1 MPREGQL
8 SRSPGPLRA
17 APMERTETRSRD
29 CNRLPLMSWTLAED
43 WLAIAGLI
51 LLTYGTGAQAAA
63 SLADYKALWKKVK
76 SQAKDTF
83 AKNLF
88 TENLGTLASAADIA
102 TQDTGQARLSLSWE
116 AVWRRPAMWR
126 RILTAAFTVPRKLPQ
141 LRDHNV
147 PEAVDLAKAVRSTA
161 VWAVIMIGSALSLAS
176 GIILLV
182 LAYA

>member
-1 MPREGQL
+1 
-8 SRSPGPLRA
+8 
-17 APMERTETRSRD
+17 
-29 CNRLPLMSWTLAED
+29 MSWTLAED

-76 SQAKDTF
+76 SQAK
-83 AKNLF
+83 NLF

-102 TQDTGQARLSLSWE
+102 TQDTGQVRLSFSWE

>member
-8 SRSPGPLRA
+8 SRSSAALPLPR
-17 APMERTETRSRD
+17 MELTETRSRD
-29 CNRLPLMSWTLAED
+29 CNRLPIMSWALAED
-43 WLAIAGLI
+43 WLAIVGLI

-63 SLADYKALWKKVK
+63 SFADYKALWKKVK
-76 SQAKDTF
+76 YQAKDAFTE
-83 AKNLF
+83 NLF
-88 TENLGTLASAADIA
+88 TENLGTLAAAANIA
-102 TQDTGQARLSLSWE
+102 TQDTGQARPSFSWE

-141 LRDHNV
+141 LRDRNA
-147 PEAVDLAKAVRSTA
+147 PEAADLAKAVRSTA

-182 LAYA
+182 LA